1 MCKPGSMSLC
11 GFLDRQFEIRDQQGK
26 AIGAFLRMLRMTL
39 LPMLLRYPSVLH
51 LSGRLSSLSHC

>member
-11 GFLDRQFEIRDQQGK
+11 GFLDRQSEIRDQQGK

-39 LPMLLRYPSVLH
+39 LPMLLRYPSYSIFQVV
-51 LSGRLSSLSHC
+51 

>member
-11 GFLDRQFEIRDQQGK
+11 GFLDRQSEIPDQQGK

-39 LPMLLRYPSVLH
+39 LPML
-51 LSGRLSSLSHC
+51 